1 MSVFK
6 RPNSPN
12 YYYEFEIAGHRI
24 CRSAKT
30 SSRREAE
37 KVERDQKERLRA
49 DITNGKVKPRDA
61 TALADRPK
69 FTISQACGI
78 YWLEKSPELRGK
90 WAEDTKRYL
99 DQIMASMAPTQVIA
113 EIGDRD
119 IHRFVQGRKKLFA
132 IGKGGSSINRALA
145 VFRAV
150 LNYAA
155 ERHEQTIKAIRWG
168 NHWQGEPKERVR
180 WLTADELRRL
190 MEHLPDH
197 ARVAVAWSV
206 YTGVRLTATYELKW
220 TDINFAKCE
229 ATIIK
234 KGGDAQT
241 IFLSPDAVALLA
253 DLPRDGV
260 YVFNG
265 RNRRKIWEAAL
276 KAAGIKNFRW
286 HDLRHTHAT
295 LLRQAG
301 AALEIV
307 QRSLGHQ
314 SIKTTQ
320 RYAHVADSEMRS
332 ALQNLPTL
340 TTNSDSVTNIIP
352 LKIKGK

>member
-30 SSRREAE
+30 TSRREAE
-37 KVERDQKERLRA
+37 RIEREQKDRIKA
-49 DITNGKVKPRDA
+49 SITNGKLSPKPA
-61 TALADRPK
+61 IVMVEA
-69 FTISQACGI
+69 FTLSQACGV
-78 YWLEKSPELRGK
+78 YWMEKSGELRGK
-90 WAEDTKRYL
+90 WAEDTQRYL
-99 DQIMASMAPTQVIA
+99 DQIMASFDGTTPISSL
-113 EIGDRD
+113 GDRD
-119 IHRFVQGRKKLFA
+119 IHQFVLRRKKQFA
-132 IGKGGSSINRALA
+132 TGKGMCAINRSLA

-150 LNYAA
+150 LNHAA
-155 ERHEQTIKAIRWG
+155 GKHEQTIKPIDWG
-168 NHWQGEPKERVR
+168 SHWQDEPKERVR

-190 MEHLPDH
+190 LDHLPDH
-197 ARVAVAWSV
+197 ARAAVAWSV
-206 YTGVRLTATYELKW
+206 YTGVRLTATYDLKW
-220 TDINFAKCE
+220 TDIDFGKCE
-229 ATIIK
+229 AAIIK
-234 KGGDAQT
+234 KGGEAQT
-241 IFLSPDAVALLA
+241 IFLSGDAVALLA
-253 DLPRDGV
+253 ELPRDGV
-260 YVFNG
+260 YVFN
-265 RNRRKIWEAAL
+265 RCNRRKIWEAAL

-332 ALQNLPTL
+332 ALQNLPRL
-340 TTNSDSVTNIIP
+340 TPNTGQVTNVIS
-352 LKIKGK
+352 LKTKAK